1 MYVCVDERV
10 GIGFLVTGID
20 SFDLR
25 PDYTETKRN
34 VNNMMEVDG
43 LVELCVWCGFFS
55 LLSSPVGLVDW

>member
-1 MYVCVDERV
+1 MYVCVGEGV

-43 LVELCVWCGFFS
+43 LVELCVW
-55 LLSSPVGLVDW
+55 